1 MKHPSKGVICFFDWS
16 GSILIIFSGYLKALD
31 CLQKGDYESIIA
43 ACTEELNQAESDGS
57 YKNEALLLR
66 GTMHI
71 LTGQHS
77 DALAD
82 LEKVIENEDALVLLK
97 VNALI
102 KRASIHM
109 QLEDPNS
116 CLQDFNR
123 AVTLD
128 SSNPDI
134 YHQRGQVE
142 FFIY

>member
-1 MKHPSKGVICFFDWS
+1 MKAINCFE
-16 GSILIIFSGYLKALD
+16 
-31 CLQKGDYESIIA
+31 KGDYESIIS
-43 ACTEELNQAESDGS
+43 ACTEELNQAESDGR

-71 LTGQHS
+71 LTGQHA
-77 DALAD
+77 DALSD
-82 LEKVIENEDALVLLK
+82 LEKVIENEDASVLLK

-109 QLEDPNS
+109 QLEDPNA

-128 SSNPDI
+128 AANPDI
-134 YHQRGQVE
+134 YHQRGQVG
-142 FFIY
+142 FFLLLLWDSKFLGKG